1 MYAETAC
8 RHAHNASTSSR
19 VAAVI
24 FGAAHPIGAGGAA
37 MVFGLVG
44 VAGIHPQHLFGAS
57 IPHDVLLPLP
67 DLATNAGVWVSGQMR
82 GGTTAAAEASERRD

>member
-1 MYAETAC
+1 M
-8 RHAHNASTSSR
+8 ASTSSR

-24 FGAAHPIGAGGAA
+24 FGAAHPIGAGFAA

-44 VAGIHPQHLFGAS
+44 AAGIRPQRLFGAS

-67 DLATNAGVWVSGQMR
+67 CLATIAGVWVSGRMR
-82 GGTTAAAEASERRD
+82 GGATAAAEASALRD